1 MSQNNVWGADTQFF
15 YSLTPDVIDRAIA
28 MVGLKARGRVMAL
41 NSLENRVY
49 EVDIQNY
56 QRPEGPY
63 TSDTVVIKFYRPGRW
78 TKECILEEHNYLLEL
93 NEFEIPVTAPLLFA
107 DQTLFVEEESKLFFA
122 IFPKVVGRLKDEL
135 KKEEIEQVGRL
146 IGRIHNIGD
155 NKKFQHRPTLNVA
168 NYLDAHLVTIESA
181 SILPPSKNNYL
192 TLARQLSQL
201 IKPKMEHLQLT
212 RIHGDVHR
220 GNVLWTNFGPWMVD
234 FDDCV
239 MGPKQQDLWL
249 LLPGRD
255 EYSLNERAI
264 LLESYHSMARMPV
277 ILKQHLV
284 EALRAIR
291 MIHFNGWI
299 TKRYEDPTFIKMYP
313 HFTSENYWDV
323 AIQDVREQL
332 SLVQDYE
339 QYQ

>member
-15 YSLTPDVIDRAIA
+15 YSLTPDVIDRSIA
-28 MVGLKARGRVMAL
+28 QIGFKARGRVMAL

-49 EVDIQNY
+49 EVEIETYD
-56 QRPEGPY
+56 RPEGPY
-63 TSDTVVIKFYRPGRW
+63 TADTVVIKFYRPGRW
-78 TKECILEEHNYLLEL
+78 SRESIQEEHNFLLEL
-93 NEFEIPVTAPLLFA
+93 NQFEIPVTAPLTFNDESLY
-107 DQTLFVEEESKLFFA
+107 LENESKLYFA
-122 IFPKVVGRLKDEL
+122 VFPKVMGRLKDEL
-135 KKEEIEQVGRL
+135 KKEEIEQIGRL
-146 IGRIHNIGD
+146 IGRIHNIGE
-155 NKKFQHRPTLNVA
+155 NKKFIHRPTLSVE
-168 NYLDAHLVTIESA
+168 NYLDAHLKTIEQA
-181 SILPPSKNNYL
+181 TFLPPSKTHYL
-192 TLARQLSQL
+192 TLATQLSQL
-201 IKPKMEHLQLT
+201 IKPQLANLKLA

-255 EYSLNERAI
+255 EYSLAERAI
-264 LLESYHSMARMPV
+264 LLESYHSMAREEV
-277 ILKQHLV
+277 ILKQNLV

-313 HFTSENYWDV
+313 HFSSEQYWDV
-323 AIQDVREQL
+323 AMQDVREQL
-332 SLVQDYE
+332 SLVMDYE